1 MPLGVAAPRSL
12 NHIATVVGDMRK
24 AEGITGLSA
33 IGAAGNRHH
42 ALAGQIR
49 LR

>member
-1 MPLGVAAPRSL
+1 MSLGVAAPRSL
-12 NHIATVVGDMRK
+12 NHIAPVVGDMRK

-33 IGAAGNRHH
+33 IGAARNRHH